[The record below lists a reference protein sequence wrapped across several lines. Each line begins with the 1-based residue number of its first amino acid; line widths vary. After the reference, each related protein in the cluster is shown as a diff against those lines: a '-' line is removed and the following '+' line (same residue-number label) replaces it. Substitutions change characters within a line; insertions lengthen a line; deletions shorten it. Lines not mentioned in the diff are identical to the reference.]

1 VNSGD
6 KISKIFYTTH
16 GVCKKGAI
24 WLKTGRAISYILM
37 KDYDD
42 KQFFLIQKGK
52 K

>member
-6 KISKIFYTTH
+6 KISKIFYT
-16 GVCKKGAI
+16 KKGAI